1 MNIAIIIQ
9 ARLGSTRLPNKILLD
24 FHNGKCILEILYER
38 LALNNGYKTIIATTV
53 NPNDDIL
60 FDFCKKREMDFFRG
74 SEDDVLARF
83 IDTAKRFDITHVI
96 RVCSDNPFI
105 FVKDLNMLNET
116 LLQYPNTDYIS
127 FKIRE
132 IPSILTHYGFWA
144 ELVSL
149 QALCVAAESNDNKT
163 KEHVTNYIY
172 KNADKFNIKWLKTSE
187 VIEKNMNIR
196 LTVDTAD
203 DFINAQFIYKITG
216 ELFDPESIIEIINKT
231 PEVKNRMLTQIGE
244 NKK

>member
-38 LALNNGYKTIIATTV
+38 LSLNNGYRTIIATTV
-53 NPNDDIL
+53 NPKDDIL
-60 FDFCKKREMDFFRG
+60 VDFCKKRGIDFFRG
-74 SEDDVLARF
+74 SEDNVLERF
-83 IDTAKRFDITHVI
+83 IEAARQFDVTHII

-105 FVKDLNMLNET
+105 YAKDINRLSKMLS
-116 LLQYPNTDYIS
+116 QYSNTDYIS

-132 IPSILTHYGFWA
+132 VPSILTHYGFWA

-172 KNADKFNIKWLKTSE
+172 KNADKFNIKWLETSK

-196 LTVDTAD
+196 LTVDTVD
-203 DFINAQFIYKITG
+203 DFINAQSIYKITG
-216 ELFDPESIIEIINKT
+216 ELFEPESIIEIINKM
-231 PEVKNRMLTQIGE
+231 PEIKERMLIQIGE
-244 NKK
+244 NEK